1 MSLIENEFFVAEVTI
16 TGEILNLW
24 LKGSQWT
31 NVFSGKMG
39 GSRVRDLPT
48 LTADSLHSNKGEIDI
63 TTLAPQV
70 FGALKMQNFFR
81 R

>member
-48 LTADSLHSNKGEIDI
+48 LTADSLHSNKGDLNNDFSATSVWLTEN
-63 TTLAPQV
+63 T
-70 FGALKMQNFFR
+70 K
-81 R
+81 